1 MSDKIAI
8 LAFEDGHLF
17 RGISI
22 GHEGISLG
30 EVIFNTAMTGYQEIL
45 TDPSYAHQ
53 IVTFTCPH
61 IGNTGINTEDMES
74 AKVWLSGL
82 VIRSLALQPSSYR
95 ADMSLQDFL
104 KRERVVG
111 IAEIDTRHITSLV
124 RTKGALKAALIAGP
138 QAESMSS
145 EECITLAKDCADLNG
160 TDLACRVTTN
170 STQTWLEGGWCH
182 GADYQQPQA
191 ALQKEKPLV
200 IAYDLGIKHNILRLL
215 VDKGCQVQ
223 VVPAATSAEAALAM
237 QPDGI
242 FLSNGPGDPAPC
254 GYVIEA
260 TQAFLEAQIP
270 IFGICLGHQ
279 ILALACGAQTTKMKY
294 GHHGANHP
302 VQDLSNKQ
310 VIITSQNHGFTVSPE
325 ALPDTL
331 RITHVSLFDQT
342 IQGIAHQTKPAFGF
356 QGHPEASPGPH
367 EASTIFDDFIQ
378 SMHTRRNQRS

>member
-1 MSDKIAI
+1 MPAKTAI
-8 LAFEDGHLF
+8 LALEDGHLF

-30 EVIFNTAMTGYQEIL
+30 EIIFNTAMTGYQEIL

-61 IGNTGINTEDMES
+61 IGNTGINKEDMES
-74 AKVWLSGL
+74 AKVWLGGL
-82 VIRSLALQPSSYR
+82 VIRSLALQPSNYR
-95 ADMSLQDFL
+95 AEMSLQDFL
-104 KRERVVG
+104 KLEQVVG
-111 IAEIDTRHITSLV
+111 IAEVDTRYIAYLV

-138 QAESMSS
+138 QAESMPSD
-145 EECITLAKDCADLNG
+145 ECIALAKGCADLSG
-160 TDLACRVTTN
+160 TDLARIVTTN
-170 STQTWLEGGWCH
+170 STQTWSEGSWHHETGYRQ
-182 GADYQQPQA
+182 AQAEPQQ
-191 ALQKEKPLV
+191 EEYLV
-200 IAYDLGIKHNILRLL
+200 VAYDLGIKRNILRLL
-215 VDKGCQVQ
+215 ADRGCQIR
-223 VVPAATSAEAALAM
+223 VVPATTSAKAALAM

-254 GYVIEA
+254 EYVIQA
-260 TQAFLEAQIP
+260 TRAFLEAQIP

-302 VQDLSNKQ
+302 VQDLSSKQ

-325 ALPDTL
+325 ALPDIL
-331 RITHVSLFDQT
+331 KVTHVSLFDQT

-367 EASTIFDDFIQ
+367 EASAIFDTFIQ
-378 SMHTRRNQRS
+378 SMNTKRHQRN